1 MISVSDL
8 YHSYTNDDKHAVKGI
23 SFEVKEGE
31 IFGFL
36 GPNGAGKSTTQ
47 NILTGLLRLQKGE
60 VTVAGTDIR
69 HVKSSF
75 YNSIGVSFENPN
87 IYRKLSGLEN
97 LEYFRAMYD
106 VPTEDPMNLLRM
118 VGLEEAATKKAG
130 EYSKGM
136 QQRLVFSRSLLNKP
150 KMWFL
155 DEPTAGLDPTTSA
168 AIKDIIKEQKKLGT
182 TIFLTTHNMYVA
194 DQLCD
199 RVAFINSGEI
209 ILIDSPRDLKVKHG
223 KRLVEVEHRQ
233 NRTLKKEVFSLA
245 DERDKIRMNALLDSG
260 QVETIHSM
268 EATLEDIFIKVTGRE
283 LTV

>member
-1 MISVSDL
+1 MISVRDL
-8 YHSYTNDDKHAVKGI
+8 YHSYTNDERYAVEGVT
-23 SFEVKEGE
+23 FEVKEGE

-47 NILTGLLRLQKGE
+47 KILTGLLRLQKGE
-60 VTVAGTDIR
+60 VIVAGTDIR
-69 HVKSSF
+69 RAKSDF
-75 YNSIGVSFENPN
+75 FNLIGVSFENPN
-87 IYRKLSGLEN
+87 IYRKLSGQEN
-97 LEYFRAMYD
+97 LNYFKAMYD
-106 VPTEDPMNLLRM
+106 VPTEDPMRLLAM

-136 QQRLVFSRSLLNKP
+136 QQRLVFARSLLNRP
-150 KMWFL
+150 KIWFL

-168 AIKDIIKEQKKLGT
+168 SIKDIIKEQKKLGT
-182 TIFLTTHNMYVA
+182 TVFLTTHNMYVA

-209 ILIDSPRDLKVKHG
+209 VLIDSPRELKLRYG
-223 KRLVEVEHRQ
+223 KRLVEVEHR
-233 NRTLKKEVFSLA
+233 
-245 DERDKIRMNALLDSG
+245 DSG
-260 QVETIHSM
+260 GLEKKVLSLTDEQDRKRVNELLESGSVETIHSM

>member
-1 MISVSDL
+1 MISVRDL
-8 YHSYTNDDKHAVKGI
+8 YHSYTNDERYAVEGVT
-23 SFEVKEGE
+23 FEVKEGE

-47 NILTGLLRLQKGE
+47 RILTGLLRLQKGE
-60 VTVAGTDIR
+60 VIVAGTNIR
-69 HVKSSF
+69 RAKSDF
-75 YNSIGVSFENPN
+75 FNLIGVSFENPN

-97 LEYFRAMYD
+97 LNYFKAMYD
-106 VPTEDPMNLLRM
+106 VPTEDPMRLLAM

-136 QQRLVFSRSLLNKP
+136 QQRLVFARSLLNRP
-150 KMWFL
+150 KIWFL

-168 AIKDIIKEQKKLGT
+168 SIKDIIKEQKKLGT
-182 TIFLTTHNMYVA
+182 TVFLTTHNMYVA

-209 ILIDSPRDLKVKHG
+209 VLIDSPRELKLRYG
-223 KRLVEVEHRQ
+223 KRLVEVEHR
-233 NRTLKKEVFSLA
+233 
-245 DERDKIRMNALLDSG
+245 DSG
-260 QVETIHSM
+260 GLEKKVLSLTDEQDRKRVNELLESGSVETIHSM

>member
-1 MISVSDL
+1 MISVRDL
-8 YHSYTNDDKHAVKGI
+8 YHSYTNDERYAVEGVT
-23 SFEVKEGE
+23 FEVKEGE

-47 NILTGLLRLQKGE
+47 KILTGLLRLQKGE
-60 VTVAGTDIR
+60 VIVAGTDIR
-69 HVKSSF
+69 RAKSDF
-75 YNSIGVSFENPN
+75 FNLIGVSFENPN

-97 LEYFRAMYD
+97 LNYFKAMYD
-106 VPTEDPMNLLRM
+106 VPTEDPMRLLAM

-136 QQRLVFSRSLLNKP
+136 QQRLVFARSLLNRP
-150 KMWFL
+150 KIWFL

-168 AIKDIIKEQKKLGT
+168 SIKDIIKEQKKLGT
-182 TIFLTTHNMYVA
+182 TVFLTTHNMYVA

-209 ILIDSPRDLKVKHG
+209 VLIDSPRELKLRYG
-223 KRLVEVEHRQ
+223 KRLVEVEHR
-233 NRTLKKEVFSLA
+233 
-245 DERDKIRMNALLDSG
+245 DSG
-260 QVETIHSM
+260 GLEKKVLSLTDEQDRKRVNELLESGSVETIHSM

>member
-1 MISVSDL
+1 MISVRDL
-8 YHSYTNDDKHAVKGI
+8 YHSYTNDERYAVEGVT
-23 SFEVKEGE
+23 FEVKEGE

-47 NILTGLLRLQKGE
+47 RILTGLLRLQKGE
-60 VTVAGTDIR
+60 VIVAGTDIR
-69 HVKSSF
+69 RAKSDF
-75 YNSIGVSFENPN
+75 FNLIGVSFENPN

-97 LEYFRAMYD
+97 LNYFKAMYD
-106 VPTEDPMNLLRM
+106 VPTEDPMRLLAM

-136 QQRLVFSRSLLNKP
+136 QQRLVFARSLLNRP
-150 KMWFL
+150 KIWFL

-168 AIKDIIKEQKKLGT
+168 SIKDIIKEQKKLGT
-182 TIFLTTHNMYVA
+182 TVFLTTHNMYVA

-209 ILIDSPRDLKVKHG
+209 VLIDSPRELKLRYG
-223 KRLVEVEHRQ
+223 KRLVEVEHR
-233 NRTLKKEVFSLA
+233 
-245 DERDKIRMNALLDSG
+245 DSG
-260 QVETIHSM
+260 GLEKKVLSLTDEQDRKRVNELLESGSVETIHSM